1 MYNAAEINEKQSKQE
16 YAYQVLKEMI
26 LSNQLP
32 ADTSLVERQLCDML
46 NLSRTPIKAALQ
58 ALENDGL
65 VVTYKGRGCVVSRI
79 QIGDFVEVFQLRSA
93 LDLLALKLFM
103 QKNNGEIVKKLHSI
117 VDDMAE
123 FLAKED
129 YASFVQ
135 CDSAFHD
142 CYFYNTG
149 NKRLERIMAMIS
161 DQIRRILNLTA
172 SDREQCRKS
181 YQDHCLMLEAIEA
194 GDIARATELLSVH
207 ISDSLEYHVRK
218 ITRFD

>member
-1 MYNAAEINEKQSKQE
+1 MYSEADMNEKQSKQE

-79 QIGDFVEVFQLRSA
+79 QIGDFVEIFQLRSA
-93 LDLLALKLFM
+93 LDILALKLFM
-103 QKNNGEIVKKLHSI
+103 QTNNAEIVKKLHVI
-117 VDDMAE
+117 VDDMAG
-123 FLAKED
+123 FLAQED
-129 YASFVQ
+129 YASFVR

-181 YQDHCLMLEAIEA
+181 YQDHCVMLEAIEA
-194 GDIARATELLSVH
+194 GDITRATELLSAH

-218 ITRFD
+218 IARFD